1 MNENGHRG
9 AYRGKRLTDLAIVA
23 LTLPI
28 TAPVAVLA
36 WIAVRFTSGSPV
48 LFKQT
53 RVGRHGR
60 DFELLKFRTMT
71 TGDNPIVPDPARIT
85 PIGKLLRR
93 TSLDELPQLINV
105 LRGDMSVIGPR
116 PTLRYQVERY
126 DDRQRQRLLARP
138 GLTGLAQVSGRNSLQ
153 WAQRIELDI
162 EYVHTQ
168 SITMDLRI
176 LLRTMA
182 AIVGGEG
189 VLGHDPTDP
198 FVDGPTAD
206 ESIA

>member
-1 MNENGHRG
+1 MNENGYRG

-28 TAPVAVLA
+28 TAPVAALT

-168 SITMDLRI
+168 SITIDLRI

>member
-1 MNENGHRG
+1 M
-9 AYRGKRLTDLAIVA
+9 
-23 LTLPI
+23 
-28 TAPVAVLA
+28 
-36 WIAVRFTSGSPV
+36 
-48 LFKQT
+48 
-53 RVGRHGR
+53 
-60 DFELLKFRTMT
+60 
-71 TGDNPIVPDPARIT
+71 
-85 PIGKLLRR
+85 
-93 TSLDELPQLINV
+93 INV

>member
-28 TAPVAVLA
+28 TAPVAALT

>member
-28 TAPVAVLA
+28 TAPVAALT

-198 FVDGPTAD
+198 FVDGPTED

>member
-28 TAPVAVLA
+28 TAPVAALT

-93 TSLDELPQLINV
+93 TSLDELPQLNNV

>member
-28 TAPVAVLA
+28 TAPVAALT

-162 EYVHTQ
+162 EYVHTE

>member
-1 MNENGHRG
+1 MNENGYRG

-28 TAPVAVLA
+28 TAPAAALT

>member
-48 LFKQT
+48 FFKQT

>member
-1 MNENGHRG
+1 MNENGYRG

-28 TAPVAVLA
+28 TAPVAALT

>member
-28 TAPVAVLA
+28 TAPVAALT

-168 SITMDLRI
+168 SITIDLRI

>member
-28 TAPVAVLA
+28 TAPAAALT